1 MTSRLYRAPRALAL
15 FMLLAVLL
23 CAAVQAESAAGSLHI
38 LLTGQDG
45 TPTQKITVLVY
56 RVADTD
62 GTLTEDFAAAGIDA
76 GTLFETEQEAKT
88 ARRLAAFAAEHGC
101 SAEKQPTDAT
111 GEATF
116 APLAEGIYLVRCAEG
131 QSVVFPAFLVHLP
144 LELEGKLYYDV
155 DAFPKSEPAPTP
167 PSPPA
172 PRPDDA
178 PNLPQTGWDP
188 LPTLLLAFGGLV
200 ILCLG
205 VIELIRAGKANHG

>member
-1 MTSRLYRAPRALAL
+1 
-15 FMLLAVLL
+15 MLSGYVTF
-23 CAAVQAESAAGSLHI
+23 HKK
-38 LLTGQDG
+38 DG

-76 GTLFETEQEAKT
+76 GTLFEAEQEAKA
-88 ARRLAAFAAEHGC
+88 ARRLAAFAAEHDC
-101 SAEKQPTDAT
+101 SAAKQPTDAT

-116 APLAEGIYLVRCAEG
+116 APLTEGIYLVRCADG

-155 DAFPKSEPAPTP
+155 DAFPKSEPAPAP

-188 LPTLLLAFGGLV
+188 LPTLLLALAGLA
-200 ILCLG
+200 ILTLG
-205 VIELIRAGKANHG
+205 VVELIRAGKANHG